1 MKVSGD
7 ATLCCAKPKEK
18 REMTSS
24 GSLLCGGAAYI
35 CQHFY
40 DSAPSGSYGTMTYI
54 TRAVASLLDCLPH
67 DGEVDCSIEARVI
80 HSVEFCY
87 VECCFLDENGF
98 RFESHD
104 DDFLQERLPWLR
116 FIM

>member
-1 MKVSGD
+1 M
-7 ATLCCAKPKEK
+7 
-18 REMTSS
+18 
-24 GSLLCGGAAYI
+24 
-35 CQHFY
+35 
-40 DSAPSGSYGTMTYI
+40 
-54 TRAVASLLDCLPH
+54 
-67 DGEVDCSIEARVI
+67 I

>member
-1 MKVSGD
+1 MLQMKVNGD

-24 GSLLCGGAAYI
+24 GSPLCGGAAYI

-54 TRAVASLLDCLPH
+54 TRAVASLLDGVPH
-67 DGEVDCSIEARVI
+67 DGEVDCSV
-80 HSVEFCY
+80 S
-87 VECCFLDENGF
+87 
-98 RFESHD
+98 
-104 DDFLQERLPWLR
+104 
-116 FIM
+116 

>member
-1 MKVSGD
+1 MLQMKVNGD

-54 TRAVASLLDCLPH
+54 TRAVASLLDGVPR
-67 DGEVDCSIEARVI
+67 DGEVDCSV
-80 HSVEFCY
+80 S
-87 VECCFLDENGF
+87 
-98 RFESHD
+98 
-104 DDFLQERLPWLR
+104 
-116 FIM
+116 